1 MATLRQKPFI
11 VIDIGCLEC
20 HNPSEFLGAY
30 RTEDEAK
37 KAHPDAK
44 NATEIGI
51 WRGEGIVVVFDC
63 R

>member
-1 MATLRQKPFI
+1 MNWRKRPYI

-20 HNPSEFLGAY
+20 RNGSEYLGAY

-44 NATEIGI
+44 NAKDIRT
-51 WRGEGIVVVFDC
+51 WHGEGIVVIFHAV
-63 R
+63 